1 MQLTKNFH
9 LSEFHCK
16 DGTQVPFNLACNVL
30 NLAAALQ
37 IIRDTIKQP
46 LHINSAYRTPEHNKK
61 VKGAKNSYHLKAM
74 AADITCKTLTP
85 AKLLIQI
92 EMLINKKQIPQG
104 GLFLYPGFVHYDI
117 RGFKAR

>member
-16 DGTQVPFNLACNVL
+16 DGTQVPFNLACNVIQ
-30 NLAAALQ
+30 LASALQ

-46 LHINSAYRTPEHNKK
+46 LYINSAYRTPEHNKK

-74 AADITCKTLTP
+74 AADLSSKTFTP
-85 AKLLIQI
+85 FKLFTFID
-92 EMLINKKQIPQG
+92 ELINNKKIPQG
-104 GLFLYPGFVHYDI
+104 GLFIYPGFVHYDI